1 MEPTVAAKGAKGPKG
16 PKGPKPVKVPVP
28 VVASIPWLMLPGCVD
43 LLLSLAMMN
52 GNHLSSNTK
61 LWTKTQDAFFK
72 QPMMLP
78 YVEKCK
84 PKVCEGCNELESVR
98 KIKERF
104 NTTIIEILDDV
115 ENGRNQSGKYGERT
129 KIYDMV
135 EQIVKERAR
144 KKQEKDDDA
153 ALKKELDL
161 SELELLAGE
170 NEDKD
175 SDSEDEEG
183 EDGVDPEGGKKE
195 CRDVRK
201 WGPEGKYV
209 KPPTGTGKRKLL
221 TGQIVGNPLKS
232 QRVPTLTLED
242 RLMNRLDA
250 PKKKQRAEE
259 EEAEEKMLKYVDN
272 VKDHNIVGVEAIV
285 ARCYNSQR
293 QLTAEQSADRRDLF
307 SCLSEVGMTV
317 MISIYCSRGAQFGAA
332 YVKTELKDIGVLK
345 LDCHKIYTW
354 LQELRSAACAEDV
367 SSSMASSFAAPEKT
381 TETTVLVHE
390 INSQEASRHT
400 PRCPW
405 TRDSTLALTS

>member
-1 MEPTVAAKGAKGPKG
+1 
-16 PKGPKPVKVPVP
+16 
-28 VVASIPWLMLPGCVD
+28 
-43 LLLSLAMMN
+43 
-52 GNHLSSNTK
+52 
-61 LWTKTQDAFFK
+61 
-72 QPMMLP
+72 
-78 YVEKCK
+78 
-84 PKVCEGCNELESVR
+84 
-98 KIKERF
+98 
-104 NTTIIEILDDV
+104 
-115 ENGRNQSGKYGERT
+115 
-129 KIYDMV
+129 
-135 EQIVKERAR
+135 
-144 KKQEKDDDA
+144 
-153 ALKKELDL
+153 
-161 SELELLAGE
+161 
-170 NEDKD
+170 
-175 SDSEDEEG
+175 
-183 EDGVDPEGGKKE
+183 VDPEGGKKE

-221 TGQIVGNPLKS
+221 AGQIVGNPLKS

-367 SSSMASSFAAPEKT
+367 SSSMASSFAAPE
-381 TETTVLVHE
+381 TTVLVHE
-390 INSQEASRHT
+390 INSQEV
-400 PRCPW
+400 
-405 TRDSTLALTS
+405 DSSFSSYTSLSMDTGFNSGTYFMTEKAKADAEEVSIYLFIYYIRTSSNQPLPLYNPAPSAGFVPFKINAPIAAAGHV